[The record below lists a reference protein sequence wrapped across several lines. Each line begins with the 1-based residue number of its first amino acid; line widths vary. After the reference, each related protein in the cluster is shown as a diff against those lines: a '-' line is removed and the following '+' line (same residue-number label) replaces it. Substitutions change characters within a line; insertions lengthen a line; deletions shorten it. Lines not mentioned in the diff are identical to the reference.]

1 MASDHQL
8 ECDQIDFAV
17 YSDSILFSIFLRI
30 PLLILTAILN
40 STANSAANNS
50 TSSGTNSSSSSS
62 SSSSTLEQCFLSI
75 VVSHHL
81 KSTQSEL
88 ATNNINTKWSLSLQ
102 TIDEEDI
109 PEEDDDNEEEE
120 EESQRNTTNPAKRK
134 NVSFIA
140 TLIQSSRWLNLS
152 ASQRVQFPLVA

>member
-1 MASDHQL
+1 MAFDHQL

-40 STANSAANNS
+40 ITANSAANNS
-50 TSSGTNSSSSSS
+50 TSSGTNSSS

-102 TIDEEDI
+102 TIDEEDS
-109 PEEDDDNEEEE
+109 PEEDDDNEEE